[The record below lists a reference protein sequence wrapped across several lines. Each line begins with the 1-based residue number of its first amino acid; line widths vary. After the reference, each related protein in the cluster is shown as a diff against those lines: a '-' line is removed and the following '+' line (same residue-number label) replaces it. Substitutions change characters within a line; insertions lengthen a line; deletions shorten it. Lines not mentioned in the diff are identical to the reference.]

1 MSLSL
6 SSVTVYPVKSS
17 AGLPR
22 DRAEVLAAGLE
33 HDRRW
38 MLVDS
43 ENAFITGREYPAL
56 VRVRATPLEGGGLT
70 LEAPGQ
76 STLTLEDAGGA
87 ASTAEVEVWRDQ
99 VAARFVDPRADAWLS
114 GYLGVACRLVRI
126 ADERARR
133 VDPDYATP
141 ADHVSFADGYPL
153 LLIGDASLADLNE
166 KAPGPAEMARFRPNL
181 TASGAAAFAEDGWRR
196 IRVGAVEFDVVKP
209 CDRCVMTTV
218 DPATGVKN
226 EQLEPL
232 RTLSTYRRDRARGI
246 LFGVNL
252 IPRSLGEVSVGDEI
266 EVLA

>member
-17 AGLPR
+17 AGLSR
-22 DRAEVLAAGLE
+22 ERAEVLAAGLE

-43 ENAFITGREYPAL
+43 ANAFITGREYPAL
-56 VRVRATPLEGGGLT
+56 VRVRATPLADGGLA

-76 STLTLEDAGGA
+76 PDLTLENAGGDG
-87 ASTAEVEVWRDQ
+87 STEVEVWRDQ
-99 VAARFVDPRADAWLS
+99 VDARFVDARADAWLS

-133 VDPDYATP
+133 VDPDYAEP
-141 ADHVSFADGYPL
+141 GDHVSFADGYPL

-181 TASGAAAFAEDGWRR
+181 TVSGAGAYAEDGWRR
-196 IRVGAVEFDVVKP
+196 VRVGAVEFDVVKP

-232 RTLSTYRRDRARGI
+232 RTLSTYRRDRSRGI

-252 IPRSLGEVSVGDEI
+252 IPRSLGQVSVGDEV